1 MAAGKKAGRKSQQ
14 ANDFLAPL
22 APTIGTATNV
32 GTGRAYNNGA
42 ATVTFTADP
51 TYTADSFT
59 VTSTPGS
66 YTASAA
72 SSPITVTGLQ
82 SNTEYTFT
90 VTATN
95 AYGTS
100 VASTAS
106 NSITSTTVP
115 NKPGTPTA
123 SSPNADQDQISW
135 SAPEN
140 GGSVITNYYW
150 ESNDSKSGN
159 SGTSTSASLGQEAGT
174 SQAYRVYAT
183 NANGNS
189 VFSDYSNTIT
199 TTFSFA
205 PFGVFGFS
213 PFSVFSF
220 TPFSVFSFT
229 PFSVFSF
236 TPFKVF
242 SFTPFKVFG
251 FSPFG
256 FTPFKV
262 FGFSPAVGVC
272 IDQDTPVLT
281 KNGYVSAKDIKI
293 GDILITKIFEDLPIT
308 DHNGLK
314 NWSSELNKEYQ
325 TLESEV
331 KNIQITKVSETV
343 IVNSDKFKRF
353 STQEDILTIRDGK
366 LKFIVSSELQS
377 GDKIVKDIDE
387 TTVPYCNIDSIQI
400 VKEDREVYDF
410 IREPFGLIVAD
421 SLYVYNAYPID

>member
-1 MAAGKKAGRKSQQ
+1 MFGKLVKYVVAKGMKILPNFIGRTSATAQSDVVSEGFIVGNVTESLSGDAGQQ
-14 ANDFLAPL
+14 PY
-22 APTIGTATNV
+22 
-32 GTGRAYNNGA
+32 TGQVVDQNPSA
-42 ATVTFTADP
+42 ATIAN
-51 TYTADSFT
+51 YE
-59 VTSTPGS
+59 TP
-66 YTASAA
+66 
-72 SSPITVTGLQ
+72 VDL
-82 SNTEYTFT
+82 
-90 VTATN
+90 
-95 AYGTS
+95 
-100 VASTAS
+100 
-106 NSITSTTVP
+106 
-115 NKPGTPTA
+115 
-123 SSPNADQDQISW
+123 
-135 SAPEN
+135 
-140 GGSVITNYYW
+140 
-150 ESNDSKSGN
+150 
-159 SGTSTSASLGQEAGT
+159 
-174 SQAYRVYAT
+174 
-183 NANGNS
+183 
-189 VFSDYSNTIT
+189 TIR
-199 TTFSFA
+199 TFSFA

-213 PFSVFSF
+213 PFAVFSFAPFSVFSF

-236 TPFKVF
+236 TPFRVF
-242 SFTPFKVFG
+242 GFSPFGFSPFKVFG
-251 FSPFG
+251 FSPSV
-256 FTPFKV
+256 P
-262 FGFSPAVGVC
+262 VC

-281 KNGYVSAKDIKI
+281 KNGYVLAKDIKI

-331 KNIQITKVSETV
+331 KNIKITKVSETV

-353 STQEDILTIRDGK
+353 STQEDMLTIRDGK